1 MKLTSTLLGVL
12 IGAFAVSHATA
23 NPVINVINVQ
33 TDDPTG
39 YTEYL
44 SKNPQIFESFGAVT
58 GGTCVT
64 LTGHRYP
71 NQAFAWTIY
80 NTPAEAYKSAS
91 AFAMAPKNP
100 TMESMRSVVSAE
112 MYAVLKPFTLP
123 SGFERRFQ
131 LVVNDVPKYI
141 EAATELEKGW
151 QANGHNV
158 EIGVFMPL
166 GKGETSANL
175 LDVRIFGVTPEAAG
189 KLSLELMGQ
198 PSWNQAAAAKLA
210 STVES
215 VELDTFEMCK
225 QVYPAS

>member
-1 MKLTSTLLGVL
+1 MNVKNSIASLFLGSIVSTYAL
-12 IGAFAVSHATA
+12 A
-23 NPVINVINVQ
+23 NPVVNVINVQ

-44 SKNPQIFESFGAVT
+44 ANNPQIFEAFGAVS

-64 LTGHRYP
+64 LTGHKYP
-71 NQAFAWTIY
+71 NQAFAFTIY
-80 NTPAEAYKSAS
+80 DTPADAYKSAA
-91 AFAMAPKNP
+91 AFAMGPPNP
-100 TMESMRSVVSAE
+100 EMDSMRSIVSAE
-112 MYAVLKPFTLP
+112 MYAILKPFTLP

-158 EIGVFMPL
+158 EIGVFLPL

-175 LDVRIFGVTPEAAG
+175 LDVRIFGVTAEAAG

-215 VELDTFEMCK
+215 VEMDTFEMCK

>member
-1 MKLTSTLLGVL
+1 
-12 IGAFAVSHATA
+12 
-23 NPVINVINVQ
+23 
-33 TDDPTG
+33 
-39 YTEYL
+39 
-44 SKNPQIFESFGAVT
+44 
-58 GGTCVT
+58 
-64 LTGHRYP
+64 
-71 NQAFAWTIY
+71 
-80 NTPAEAYKSAS
+80 
-91 AFAMAPKNP
+91 
-100 TMESMRSVVSAE
+100 MESMRSVVSAE

-166 GKGETSANL
+166 GNGETSANL
-175 LDVRIFGVTPEAAG
+175 LDVRVFGVTAEAAG

-198 PSWNQAAAAKLA
+198 PSWNQAAEAKLA

-225 QVYPAS
+225 QVYPAN